1 MKRLFVVLAIFVA
14 LSIAGL
20 AIASPSMQGA
30 FPQTGI
36 LDDFNRADEGPPPS
50 LSWASIEET
59 NGLVVLSNQ
68 LAGDPAGSGGGIA
81 LWLAETDQDCEVYFT
96 VVTRPGESAN
106 VSLYARN
113 NISAS
118 YELLISRSDVDG
130 DYVELYATGDLLET
144 YFIDW
149 QDGDSF
155 GMQLVGSTIV
165 SYYRPVGGNWD
176 PLGTIVDASN
186 LAGGYL
192 AVSMYDNTA
201 RIDGFGGGDITE
213 LSPTPTP
220 TATITPSVGITTTIP
235 VVVVP
240 IPGGQAQPAI
250 YVIYSLTIGE
260 IILAAVILLLV
271 LVIVG
276 RWLYD
281 VAMDVFQVRNSAIG
295 SWVSRKL
302 YKRWINRM
310 VE

>member
-1 MKRLFVVLAIFVA
+1 MKRLFVVLSVFVA
-14 LSIAGL
+14 LSIVGL
-20 AIASPSMQGA
+20 VVASPAYQGA
-30 FPQTGI
+30 FPQTSI
-36 LDDFNRADEGPPPS
+36 LDEFNRADEGPPPS
-50 LSWASIEET
+50 ISWASIAET

-81 LWLAETDQDCEVYFT
+81 LWLTETDQDCEVYFT
-96 VVTRPGESAN
+96 VVTRPGESGS

-130 DYVELYATGDLLET
+130 DVVELYATGDLLET
-144 YFIDW
+144 YSIDW

-165 SYYRPVGGNWD
+165 SYHRPVGENFE

-192 AVSMYDNTA
+192 AISMYDNTA
-201 RIDGFGGGDITE
+201 RIDDFGGGNITE

-220 TATITPSVGITTTIP
+220 TITPTGGITSTIP
-235 VVVVP
+235 VVIVP

-281 VAMDVFQVRNSAIG
+281 VAMDVFQVRNAAIG